1 MSKEAIL
8 GKIRSA
14 LNDVDAAEILDVR
27 REYEREGTLA
37 VEERLELFQE
47 RIVDYKVIYRQVKQQ
62 NLQTEIQTSL
72 QTNNIHRVCV
82 PVDLPKD
89 WLSMSYDVIED
100 NNLDYQTLEACD
112 GVITGCAVAIAETGS
127 IALDGGKYQGRR
139 VISLL
144 PDYHLCI
151 VFEEQVVDIV
161 PEAVKH
167 LQESVDA
174 KRPITLI
181 SGPSATSDIELS
193 RVEGV
198 HGPRT
203 LEVLLVMS

>member
-1 MSKEAIL
+1 MSKEAVL

-14 LNDVDAAEILDVR
+14 LSDVDAAEVLEVR
-27 REYEREGTLA
+27 RESEREGSLG
-37 VEERLELFQE
+37 VEARLELFQE
-47 RIVDYKVIYRQVKQQ
+47 RIVDYMVIYRQIEQV
-62 NLQTEIQTSL
+62 NLKSEIQTSL

-89 WLSMSYDVIED
+89 WLSTSYDVIED
-100 NNLDYQTLEACD
+100 NDFDYQTLEACD

-127 IALDGGKYQGRR
+127 IALDAGAYQGRR

-151 VFEEQVVDIV
+151 VFEKQVVDVV

-167 LQESVDA
+167 LQTSIDA

-203 LEVLLVMS
+203 LEVLLVRN

>member
-14 LNDVDAAEILDVR
+14 LSDVDAAEVLEVR
-27 REYEREGTLA
+27 REYEREGSLG
-37 VEERLELFQE
+37 VEARLELFQE
-47 RIVDYKVIYRQVKQQ
+47 RIVDYKVIYRQIEQV
-62 NLQTEIQTSL
+62 NLKSEIQTSC
-72 QTNNIHRVCV
+72 QANNILQVCV
-82 PVDLPKD
+82 PTDLPKE
-89 WLSMSYDVIED
+89 WLASSLDVLED
-100 NNLDYQTLEACD
+100 NKLDYQTLDACD

-151 VFEEQVVDIV
+151 VFEKQVVDIV

-167 LQESVDA
+167 LQASVDA

-203 LEVLLVMS
+203 LEVLLVRS

>member
-1 MSKEAIL
+1 MSKEAVL

-14 LNDVDAAEILDVR
+14 LDDVDESEVLEVR
-27 REYEREGTLA
+27 REYQREGVLG

-47 RIVDYKVIYRQVKQQ
+47 RIVDYKVRYRQVKEQD
-62 NLQTEIQTSL
+62 LQSEILKSCQA
-72 QTNNIHRVCV
+72 NNIKRVCI
-82 PVDLPKD
+82 PTDLPKD
-89 WLSMSYDVIED
+89 WQPLNLDIIED
-100 NNLDYQTLEACD
+100 DNLDYQALEACD

-127 IALDGGKYQGRR
+127 IALDAGQYQGRR

-151 VFEEQVVDIV
+151 VFEEQVVDVV
-161 PEAVKH
+161 PEAVKQ
-167 LQESVDA
+167 LQASIDA

-203 LEVLLVMS
+203 LEVLLVRN

>member
-1 MSKEAIL
+1 
-8 GKIRSA
+8 
-14 LNDVDAAEILDVR
+14 
-27 REYEREGTLA
+27 
-37 VEERLELFQE
+37 
-47 RIVDYKVIYRQVKQQ
+47 VIYRQIEQV
-62 NLQTEIQTSL
+62 NLQAEIQTSL
-72 QTNNIHRVCV
+72 QANNIQKICV
-82 PVDLPKD
+82 PKDLPKD
-89 WLSMSYDVIED
+89 WLASGLDIIED
-100 NNLDYQTLEACD
+100 ENLDYQSLEACD

-127 IALDGGKYQGRR
+127 IALDAGAYQGRR

-151 VFEEQVVDIV
+151 VFEEQVVDVV
-161 PEAVKH
+161 PEAVTK
-167 LQESVDA
+167 LQASIDA

-203 LEVLLVMS
+203 LEVLLVRT

>member
-1 MSKEAIL
+1 MSKEAVL

-14 LNDVDAAEILDVR
+14 ISDVDASEVLEVR
-27 REYEREGTLA
+27 REYEREGSLG
-37 VEERLELFQE
+37 VGERLELFQE
-47 RIVDYKVIYRQVKQQ
+47 RIVDYKVIYRQVKKQD
-62 NLQTEIQTSL
+62 LQSEILASC
-72 QTNNIHRVCV
+72 QTNNIQKICV
-82 PVDLPKD
+82 PKDLPKE
-89 WLSMSYDVIED
+89 WQPSTLNFIED
-100 NNLDYQTLEACD
+100 TDLDYQALEACD

-151 VFEEQVVDIV
+151 VFAEQVVDVV
-161 PEAVKH
+161 PEAVKQ
-167 LQESVDA
+167 LQASIDA

-203 LEVLLVMS
+203 LEVLLVIN

>member
-1 MSKEAIL
+1 MSKEAVL

-14 LNDVDAAEILDVR
+14 ISDVDTAEVLEVR
-27 REYEREGTLA
+27 REYEREGSLE

-47 RIVDYKVIYRQVKQQ
+47 RIVDYKVIYRQVKKQD
-62 NLQTEIQTSL
+62 LQSEILTSC
-72 QTNNIHRVCV
+72 QTNSIQKVCV
-82 PVDLPKD
+82 PKDLPKE
-89 WLSMSYDVIED
+89 WQPSTLNFIED
-100 NNLDYQTLEACD
+100 TDLDYQALEDCD

-127 IALDGGKYQGRR
+127 IALDAGQYQGRR

-151 VFEEQVVDIV
+151 VFEEQVVDVV
-161 PEAVKH
+161 PEAVKQ
-167 LQESVDA
+167 LQASIDA